1 MRSKSNCA
9 WLIVWGQYP
18 QIFANFYEI
27 KYSKIRTTEKMNLPT
42 KKRTRFLAYALTWT
56 FWYIFFFW
64 FLAVFFFGCMAK
76 GKKWNA
82 PNCNKLVDN
91 QNKHALLFMFR
102 TFFTFEQEEV
112 FREGFELGRFIFFSD
127 SWESWRLMCFY
138 VWEVFAGLELMF

>member
-1 MRSKSNCA
+1 
-9 WLIVWGQYP
+9 
-18 QIFANFYEI
+18 
-27 KYSKIRTTEKMNLPT
+27 
-42 KKRTRFLAYALTWT
+42 
-56 FWYIFFFW
+56 
-64 FLAVFFFGCMAK
+64 MAK

-127 SWESWRLMCFY
+127 S
-138 VWEVFAGLELMF
+138 